1 MSGGVRILTLFIT
14 GAFGLIMLYL
24 LFEQG
29 GQPANAVLRG
39 FGQSSS
45 DIFRTLQGRG

>member
-1 MSGGVRILTLFIT
+1 MHDGMKVFTAFIA

-29 GQPANAVLRG
+29 GQPAAAVIRAG
-39 FGQSSS
+39 GQTST
-45 DIFRTLQGRG
+45 DIFRTLQGR